1 MCFCFTP
8 KCESL
13 CLGYEHPV
21 GGISARVFYSK
32 HQIAEW
38 YSRQKEINLN
48 LFLSVQVCMNLVL
61 VKEKAAGRQPPILAF
76 WQQRPQWQVLD
87 KTIVLFDFVCVGHL
101 TEILQRACCQWS
113 GVPPQMTKTTPGLC
127 SRDLFRNQKSTA
139 AGWLHHSW
147 ALPFLPSSS
156 LASERPSGKGV

>member
-1 MCFCFTP
+1 MSMLEVYQQECFIQSIKLLNDIPDRKKLTYICF
-8 KCESL
+8 SQ
-13 CLGYEHPV
+13 
-21 GGISARVFYSK
+21 SK
-32 HQIAEW
+32 YVWIWYLLKRRQQEW
-38 YSRQKEINLN
+38 K
-48 LFLSVQVCMNLVL
+48 
-61 VKEKAAGRQPPILAF
+61 PPILAS

-113 GVPPQMTKTTPGLC
+113 GMPAQMTKTTPGLC
-127 SRDLFRNQKSTA
+127 RRDLFRNQKSTA

-156 LASERPSGKGV
+156 LASERPGGKGVWCKANM